1 MPTNKVPAFNPIATG
16 RAAALLLACATS
28 ACMTAPAGD
37 ARIWMG
43 QVAEGRQT
51 FSKPVKSW
59 KDLKF
64 TNLVRQQTDFSCGAA
79 ALATIFHYAYG
90 RATTEQQERKSEV
103 TGTKGSI

>member
-1 MPTNKVPAFNPIATG
+1 
-16 RAAALLLACATS
+16 
-28 ACMTAPAGD
+28 MTAPAGD

-59 KDLKF
+59 KELKF

-79 ALATIFHYAYG
+79 ALATLFNYAYG
-90 RATTEQQERKSEV
+90 RETTEQQSLVNRSEERRVGKECVSKCRSRCAP
-103 TGTKGSI
+103 GHKQKKKQQQII